1 MEESV
6 NKRAHAQLMY
16 EQREAHL
23 GNLPPQILLDLA
35 RNEAATR
42 EWRKAA
48 VQLLLDH
55 NFPQAA
61 HPDLAT
67 LVMEINNEHTAKHD
81 VQAVVESAIEE
92 ELPFA
97 ASVTTRSLVHDDII
111 DNVSRQPQVIRNPDK
126 LNDDALVG
134 E

>member
-55 NFPQAA
+55 NFSQAA